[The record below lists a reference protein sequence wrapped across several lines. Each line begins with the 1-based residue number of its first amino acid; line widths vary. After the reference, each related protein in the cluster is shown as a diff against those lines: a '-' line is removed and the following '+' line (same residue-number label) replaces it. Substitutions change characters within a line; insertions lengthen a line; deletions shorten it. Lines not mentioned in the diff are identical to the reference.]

1 MQKGCLLSRQPF
13 CFALRQSFHPTQSA
27 TTTIVNRATAIA
39 TVITEHSKNSYNK
52 NDPPKA
58 ILVYKIKATAFHI
71 SFPPDSIVTITY
83 YDFKTIGV
91 THIYYKFS

>member
-1 MQKGCLLSRQPF
+1 MHL
-13 CFALRQSFHPTQSA
+13 A
-27 TTTIVNRATAIA
+27 TATVVGRATAITTA
-39 TVITEHSKNSYNK
+39 TVITEYSEDSYNK

-91 THIYYKFS
+91 THVYYNFLD